1 MIAPASAFLD
11 DFDLPQLCGAS
22 GDAFSFTGVT
32 MTDNSKPEHRKLAT
46 ELDRVLSDRTQAA
59 ITDRTTLRDA
69 VCAYVDAERLRGTP
83 LATLIETVNE
93 ILRKAE
99 VGAALKTD
107 GEADRDDELA
117 RQLVTWCL
125 EFHRRTGSMTM

>member
-11 DFDLPQLCGAS
+11 DLVHGNTVALLATPS
-22 GDAFSFTGVT
+22 RTRGVT
-32 MTDNSKPEHRKLAT
+32 MMDKSKPEHRKLAT
-46 ELDRVLSDRTQAA
+46 ELDRVLSDTTKQA

-83 LATLIETVNE
+83 LTTLIETVNE

-99 VGAALKTD
+99 VGAALKSD
-107 GEADRDDELA
+107 GDADRDDELA
-117 RQLVTWCL
+117 RQLVNWCL
-125 EFHRRTGSMTM
+125 EFHHRTVSVTM

>member
-1 MIAPASAFLD
+1 MMLIH
-11 DFDLPQLCGAS
+11 C
-22 GDAFSFTGVT
+22 SFVALLATPSRSRGVT
-32 MTDNSKPEHRKLAT
+32 MTDSSRPEHRELAT
-46 ELDRVLSDRTQAA
+46 ELDRVLSDRTQEA

-69 VCAYVDAERLRGTP
+69 VCVYVDAEQLRGTP
-83 LATLIETVNE
+83 LSTLIETVNE

-99 VGAALKTD
+99 VGAALKSD

-125 EFHRRTGSMTM
+125 DFHRRTGSVTM

>member
-1 MIAPASAFLD
+1 
-11 DFDLPQLCGAS
+11 
-22 GDAFSFTGVT
+22 
-32 MTDNSKPEHRKLAT
+32 MTDKSKPEQRNLAT

-69 VCAYVDAERLRGTP
+69 VCAYVDAEQLRGTS
-83 LATLIETVNE
+83 LADLIETVNE

-99 VGAALKTD
+99 VGVALKSD

-125 EFHRRTGSMTM
+125 EFHRRTGSVTM